1 MREKSGVLL
10 TILIGAL
17 LSGACGNQESVPA
30 SVAELE
36 AVPIKQAED
45 GNGVLPEGQNWEKGS
60 LGTVDEASESSGG
73 NSASNVAFGGMEEN
87 ITSNGASGS
96 GEGNRTSNEAPGSS
110 KGNDTSNR
118 TSGSSAGNGVPN
130 GTSEN
135 SGQNGFA
142 GTASGDNGQVLPAG
156 GQAEGGVL
164 ASGENLNAAG
174 GGTLPAGELQPEE
187 VKITISVAGDVTLGN
202 YIGQGYEISFRQT
215 YDKGAGDSY
224 FFENVVDIFSED
236 DLTLVNLE
244 GPLTR
249 SEDFREGQ
257 TYCISGDPEYVNI
270 LTAGSVEAV
279 SMANN
284 HRLDYKEQGTADTV
298 EALEG
303 AGILYAYDN
312 NYCMYET
319 GGIRIG
325 IVSVNE
331 VGQGAGVEKYLQ
343 DGIVQLREDG
353 ADLVFACCHWGIE
366 REYYPEDYQESL
378 GKKCIDWGYDLV
390 IGHHPHVLQ
399 GIEEYQ
405 GKYIIYSLGNFCFG
419 ANRNP
424 PDKDTMIFQQ
434 TFTFRDGEKQEDK
447 DIRVIPCSVSS
458 VTSRNDYKPTPAEGE
473 EAQRILDKINEYSR
487 DFGVEFDSDGY
498 LSQ

>member
-1 MREKSGVLL
+1 MRERRGVLL
-10 TILIGAL
+10 AILTSVL
-17 LSGACGNQESVPA
+17 LLGACGSQEAMPA

-36 AVPIKQAED
+36 TIPIKQAED
-45 GNGVLPEGQNWEKGS
+45 NSEGAALPEGDEESAGMGAS
-60 LGTVDEASESSGG
+60 IGTAPEESGTV
-73 NSASNVAFGGMEEN
+73 
-87 ITSNGASGS
+87 
-96 GEGNRTSNEAPGSS
+96 GSS
-110 KGNDTSNR
+110 DM
-118 TSGSSAGNGVPN
+118 P
-130 GTSEN
+130 EE
-135 SGQNGFA
+135 
-142 GTASGDNGQVLPAG
+142 D
-156 GQAEGGVL
+156 
-164 ASGENLNAAG
+164 SGENPDSRND
-174 GGTLPAGELQPEE
+174 GTAPPDTESQPEE
-187 VKITISVAGDVTLGN
+187 VKITISAAGDVTMGN

-224 FFENVVDIFSED
+224 FFENVADIFSED

-257 TYCISGDPEYVNI
+257 TYCISGVPEYVNI

-279 SMANN
+279 SMGNN
-284 HRLDYKEQGTADTV
+284 HRLDYKEQGTVDTV
-298 EALEG
+298 EALTG

-312 NYCMYET
+312 HYCIYET

-331 VGQGAGVEKYLQ
+331 VGQGSGVEKYLQ
-343 DGIVQLREDG
+343 EGIAQLREEG
-353 ADLVFACCHWGIE
+353 ADLFFACCHWGIE

-405 GKYIIYSLGNFCFG
+405 GKFIIYSLGNFCFG

-424 PDKDTMIFQQ
+424 PDKDCMIFQQ
-434 TFTFRDGEKQEDK
+434 TFTFVQGEKQEDRE
-447 DIRVIPCSVSS
+447 IRVVPCSVSS
-458 VTSRNDYKPTPAEGE
+458 VASRNDYKPTPAEGE
-473 EAQRILDKINEYSR
+473 EAQRILDKINECSR

-498 LSQ
+498 LKASQ

>member
-1 MREKSGVLL
+1 MKEKRGVLL
-10 TILIGAL
+10 TILTSAL
-17 LSGACGNQESVPA
+17 LLGACGNQDALPA

-36 AVPIKQAED
+36 TVPIKQESDGENGTLPEGGAETGEEDSAAGTAPEGAGKDSAAQLPEENNGESNVLNEAIADRENGAPNGISGDSGGNHSAGTSSD
-45 GNGVLPEGQNWEKGS
+45 GNGQ
-60 LGTVDEASESSGG
+60 A
-73 NSASNVAFGGMEEN
+73 
-87 ITSNGASGS
+87 
-96 GEGNRTSNEAPGSS
+96 
-110 KGNDTSNR
+110 
-118 TSGSSAGNGVPN
+118 
-130 GTSEN
+130 
-135 SGQNGFA
+135 
-142 GTASGDNGQVLPAG
+142 LPAG
-156 GQAEGGVL
+156 GQAESGHSETDSDL
-164 ASGENLNAAG
+164 AGD
-174 GGTLPAGELQPEE
+174 GTLPGEESEE
-187 VKITISVAGDVTLGN
+187 VKITISAAGDVTLGN

-224 FFENVVDIFSED
+224 FFENVADIFSED
-236 DLTLVNLE
+236 ALTLVNLE

-284 HRLDYKEQGTADTV
+284 HRLDYTEQGTADTV
-298 EALEG
+298 EALKG

-319 GGIRIG
+319 DGIRIG

-343 DGIVQLREDG
+343 EGIAQLRGEG
-353 ADLVFACCHWGIE
+353 AELVFACCHWGIE
-366 REYYPEDYQESL
+366 REYYPEEYQESL

-424 PDKDTMIFQQ
+424 PDKDCMIFQQ
-434 TFTFRDGEKQEDK
+434 TFTFVGGEMQEDK
-447 DIRVIPCSVSS
+447 EIRVIPCSVSS
-458 VTSRNDYKPTPAEGE
+458 VSTRNDYKPTPAEGE
-473 EAQRILDKINEYSR
+473 EAQRILDKINECSR

-498 LSQ
+498 LKES